1 MNVSHVILKVSN
13 LNEAVE
19 YYREHGFSVE
29 YGKNKNP
36 LNALIYFSEGPYIE
50 ILPGTGMP
58 VVFKK
63 IFRLLGK
70 AGLVQRLDHY
80 DSSDNG
86 YCDLGLENHMDN
98 LDKERSILMK
108 YGIASFQKSIRRIDT
123 QGRDL
128 RFKVAIPE
136 ALDVPFLMTYFSED
150 PKPHNFVHSN
160 GVRGIKKVIY
170 RTNAD
175 KILLIKELC
184 DDERLVVLEGKGI
197 QIEFDR

>member
-63 IFRLLGK
+63 NFRLLGK

-80 DSSDNG
+80 DNSDNG
-86 YCDLGLENHMDN
+86 SAGIGFRCLRINACCDKLLGKEAMSHRLFRPLLGLRRSGVKNN
-98 LDKERSILMK
+98 LHPS
-108 YGIASFQKSIRRIDT
+108 
-123 QGRDL
+123 
-128 RFKVAIPE
+128 
-136 ALDVPFLMTYFSED
+136 
-150 PKPHNFVHSN
+150 
-160 GVRGIKKVIY
+160 
-170 RTNAD
+170 
-175 KILLIKELC
+175 
-184 DDERLVVLEGKGI
+184 
-197 QIEFDR
+197 